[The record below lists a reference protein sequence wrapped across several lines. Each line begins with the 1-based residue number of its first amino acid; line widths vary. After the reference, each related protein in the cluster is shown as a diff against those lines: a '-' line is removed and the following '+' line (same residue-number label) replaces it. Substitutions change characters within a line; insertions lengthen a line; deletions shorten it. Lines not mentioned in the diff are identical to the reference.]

1 METLM
6 SGNENILALM
16 YAMTEGLTFDELN
29 RRLKDDFEKIREG
42 VLSSTTIKPS
52 VFNYYVKKPE
62 KILVYNTLYNAMA
75 KLTAEEFSQLSGEK
89 ICDDELRKN
98 FLESGLCVTAATDER
113 ENYRK
118 WREEFKQ
125 RQEYLSIN
133 ITTTLKCNARC
144 PYCYE
149 HGVKFVDFDE
159 TKIDALINFIV
170 EHKKSPPVKLNWFG
184 GEPFMNPALID
195 TITKNLDER
204 GIRYSSF
211 AITNG
216 SLITRQMIKSKFKRW
231 NLRGVQITLDGLA
244 EQYERRKNYVG
255 VQRNPFK
262 KIINRIKWLSEGGIN
277 VDIRLNIDREN
288 MKEILNLIYFL
299 QARFDGDEKV
309 VYYPAFVTGVKDKLT
324 DAEKISF
331 VKELF
336 IALANPN
343 KFSVNRRLYS
353 FPRNIACMRNDPQ
366 SYSVD
371 AYGRIYNCEHLVG
384 RKEKSLGTLKRLSK
398 EINEARAIE
407 PLRAECEECIFLPK
421 CMGGCA
427 SNLNTNDAACMIERY
442 MIQAY
447 AEYMVE

>member
-16 YAMTEGLTFDELN
+16 YAVNENLPFDEM
-29 RRLKDDFEKIREG
+29 RRHLKDDKEKIREKI
-42 VLSSTTIKPS
+42 LNTTEIKPS
-52 VFNYYVKKPE
+52 VFNYLCRTPE
-62 KILVYNTLYNAMA
+62 KILVYNTLYNAMSF
-75 KLTAEEFSQLSGEK
+75 LTQEEFLQLNGEK
-89 ICDDELRKN
+89 ICANDLRKN
-98 FLESGLCVTAATDER
+98 FLESGLCVTAEIDER

-118 WREEFKQ
+118 WREEFKR
-125 RQEYLSIN
+125 RQEYLSVN

-195 TITKNLDER
+195 TVTKKLDER
-204 GIRYSSF
+204 GINYSSF

-216 SLITRQMIKSKFKRW
+216 SLITRRMIQTKFKKW
-231 NLRGVQITLDGLA
+231 NLRGVQITLDGMA
-244 EQYERRKNYVG
+244 ENYERRKSYVD
-255 VQRNPFK
+255 VQKNPFK
-262 KIINRIKWLSEGGIN
+262 KIINRINWLSEGGVH

-288 MKEILNLIYFL
+288 MTDILNLIYFL
-299 QARFDGDEKV
+299 QARFDGDNNV
-309 VYYPAFVTGVKDKLT
+309 VYYPAFVTGLKDKLT
-324 DAEKISF
+324 DDEKIAF
-331 VKELF
+331 VKEIF

-343 KFSVNRRLYS
+343 KLSINRRLYS

-384 RKEKSLGTLKRLSK
+384 RKEKALGTLKRLSEEK
-398 EINEARAIE
+398 NLERVNE
-407 PLRAECEECIFLPK
+407 PLRSECENCVFLPK

-427 SNLNTNDAACMIERY
+427 SNLDTNDAACMIERY
-442 MIQAY
+442 MI
-447 AEYMVE
+447 